1 MSLFSISFKL
11 FICKS
16 MKKKNNNNNLQ
27 SCFFKK
33 MDIPGLHL
41 TCILK
46 CKITGQNPV
55 AMDVFGEF

>member
-16 MKKKNNNNNLQ
+16 MKKGKKQEFTVL
-27 SCFFKK
+27 FFSK

-46 CKITGQNPV
+46 CKITGKNPV
-55 AMDVFGEF
+55 AMDFFGEF